1 MPRLKEQGCL
11 HSRNNMAAMK
21 LFELRGFRA
30 EWSRALW
37 RRLRQRRQRPRLHT
51 HWSDS
56 SQGEDRGACVGA
68 CGSGGRGGGPPTV
81 AALRVAERRKR
92 AAYPEPNGGPQN
104 NSWCLGVRRFFFLA
118 RGGEVLHLAAP
129 RPTDGVSAKRQP
141 TGRARTREVK
151 HVAQR
156 ECVIGARQ
164 QRHGRHPERRA
175 GDSALQ
181 GDGQDAPP
189 TAGPALCRGRTQRGW
204 GALDAKPEQ
213 AAKELLAL
221 VVPAAPDLSGEH
233 DEPLRAAARE
243 FRVACDFAPAGSVEG
258 DPRARASAP

>member
-118 RGGEVLHLAAP
+118 RGGEVLHLAA
-129 RPTDGVSAKRQP
+129 
-141 TGRARTREVK
+141 
-151 HVAQR
+151 
-156 ECVIGARQ
+156 
-164 QRHGRHPERRA
+164 HG
-175 GDSALQ
+175 
-181 GDGQDAPP
+181 PP
-189 TAGPALCRGRTQRGW
+189 TACQRSGSRL
-204 GALDAKPEQ
+204 GALALARSSTSPNGSASSAPGSSGMDDTPSAEQ
-213 AAKELLAL
+213 ATARCRATDKTLHQRRAQ
-221 VVPAAPDLSGEH
+221 PCAADARSGGGARWTRSRSRRRRNCWH
-233 DEPLRAAARE
+233 SSFQRPPTSAASTTSRCGPP
-243 FRVACDFAPAGSVEG
+243 RVSSG
-258 DPRARASAP
+258 